1 MIRILAFHTF
11 DVLSYACGIVRLP
24 FVVFVVATVL
34 GALPKVF
41 AFTYAGA
48 TFAARPAWLD
58 AIILVGTFG
67 ALAVAIVA
75 VLLRRRRAA

>member
-1 MIRILAFHTF
+1 MLAFHTF

-24 FVVFVVATVL
+24 FVVFIVATVL
-34 GALPKVF
+34 GALPKVL

-58 AIILVGTFG
+58 AVILVGTFG
-67 ALAVAIVA
+67 VLAIIIVA
-75 VLLRRRRAA
+75 VLLRRFRTA